1 MSRNTF
7 HKTEKLKSKTLI
19 EALFQKGKRLKSFPV
34 QLVYLPIDHQADIL
48 VQAGF
53 SVPKKRFKRAV
64 DRNKLKRLMREAYRL
79 NKQFPVNNKEISTN
93 KHVFMFIY
101 MSNKIASYQT
111 IEKAIKE
118 LLTLVKE
125 KIN

>member
-1 MSRNTF
+1 MSKNTF
-7 HKTEKLKSKTLI
+7 NKYEKLKSKTLI
-19 EALFQKGKRLKSFPV
+19 EALFLKGKRFKSFPV
-34 QLVYLPIDHQADIL
+34 QLIYLPIDHQADVL

-64 DRNKLKRLMREAYRL
+64 DRNRLKRLMREAYRL
-79 NKQFPVNNKEISTN
+79 NKQYLIKNNDRNIN

-101 MSNKIASYQT
+101 MSNKMAPYQT
-111 IEKAIKE
+111 IEKAIIE
-118 LLTLVKE
+118 LLSLVKE